1 MDTLQ
6 VTTTTPEETQQLG
19 RALGAA
25 LEGGEALLMT
35 GELGAGKTCLTQGI
49 AWGLGVMEYA
59 RSPTFVLIAE
69 YQGRMTLYHIDLYR
83 IDDILEMEDLSLE
96 EYFDRGGVCVVE
108 WAEKAEPLLPPENLA
123 IKIDV
128 DGADNRTITL
138 EARGQRHQ
146 TLLDRLSASFSAPA
160 TDITVEQTGITGE

>member
-1 MDTLQ
+1 MKILRA
-6 VTTTTPEETQQLG
+6 TTTTPEETQHLG
-19 RALGAA
+19 RALGEA

-49 AWGLGVMEYA
+49 AWGLGVGEYA

-83 IDDILEMEDLSLE
+83 LDDIREMEDLGLE
-96 EYFDRGGVCVVE
+96 EYFERGGVCVVE
-108 WAEKAEPLLPPENLA
+108 WAEKAGPILPSENLA

-128 DGADNRTITL
+128 DGVDMRTITL

-146 TLLDRLSASFSAPA
+146 ALLNRLSTSFSAPKRA
-160 TDITVEQTGITGE
+160 SREDICTW

>member
-19 RALGAA
+19 RALGEA

-35 GELGAGKTCLTQGI
+35 GELGAGKTCLTLGI
-49 AWGLGVMEYA
+49 ALGLGVVEYA

-83 IDDILEMEDLSLE
+83 LDDILEMEDLGLQ
-96 EYFDRGGVCVVE
+96 EYFDRGDVCVVE
-108 WAEKAEPLLPPENLA
+108 WAEKAGPLLPQENLA

-128 DGADNRTITL
+128 AGIDKRTITL

-146 TLLDRLSASFSAPA
+146 ALLDRLSASFSTPGA
-160 TDITVEQTGITGE
+160 DLIVE

>member
-6 VTTTTPEETQQLG
+6 VTTATPEETQRLG
-19 RALGAA
+19 RALGEA
-25 LEGGEALLMT
+25 LEGCEALLMT

-49 AWGLGVMEYA
+49 AWGLGVGEYA
-59 RSPTFVLIAE
+59 RSPTFVLISE

-83 IDDILEMEDLSLE
+83 LDDIKEMEDLGLE
-96 EYFDRGGVCVVE
+96 EYFERGGVCVVE
-108 WAEKAEPLLPPENLA
+108 WAEKAAPILPPENLA

-128 DGADNRTITL
+128 DGVNNRTITL

-146 TLLDRLSASFSAPA
+146 ALLDRLSASFSAPGSG
-160 TDITVEQTGITGE
+160 VTGG